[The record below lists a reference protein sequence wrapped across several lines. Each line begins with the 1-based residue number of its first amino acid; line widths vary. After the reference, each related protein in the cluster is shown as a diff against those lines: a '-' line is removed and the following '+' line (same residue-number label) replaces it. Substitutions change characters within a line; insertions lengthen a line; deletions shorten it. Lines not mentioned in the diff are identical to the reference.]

1 MAPCGTMD
9 HLGWPGTTTRPQ
21 LPNHPGSPGRTTSS
35 THNTVLCA
43 RPTSFRSNDL
53 AQSPGLSQVHLVL
66 QASRGARARAPPH
79 TSGRGSG
86 PGAGWAPLSHT
97 AVTGQA
103 RGIQQTTSRPETQ
116 QGSLG
121 SLTRAQRGRGTG
133 GLCSPTQHWPSHD
146 LCSSS
151 GPVQPHPTRLYATPL
166 AVYTAV

>member
-1 MAPCGTMD
+1 MD

-53 AQSPGLSQVHLVL
+53 AQSPGTLT
-66 QASRGARARAPPH
+66 GAPGTP
-79 TSGRGSG
+79 GQPRGSG
-86 PGAGWAPLSHT
+86 ESSTAHFRTRQWAGGRVGTSVSHSSNR
-97 AVTGQA
+97 QA